1 MPRNM
6 RIGPVCNVWSDD
18 GVSRRT
24 DETSSCE
31 NIYRTHVVHLLFLCR
46 HFSYT
51 SISFVLL
58 FIFFLCLLPPF
69 LLFHF
74 LLFFLSFF
82 FSFFV
87 LCLVSYFFFFFF
99 LSFFFSYRFLLLFL
113 PLFDLLFI
121 FLLLLFFSFSSPFPS
136 SPWSPYS
143 PAASKALKRVR

>member
-69 LLFHF
+69 LLFI
-74 LLFFLSFF
+74 F
-82 FSFFV
+82 FSFFFPFSSLFLSSAWFPISFSSSSFPSSFLIV
-87 LCLVSYFFFFFF
+87 FFSFSFLCLISFLFFFFFF
-99 LSFFFSYRFLLLFL
+99 SFRFLLLFL
-113 PLFDLLFI
+113 PLLGLRI
-121 FLLLLFFSFSSPFPS
+121 LLLL
-136 SPWSPYS
+136 
-143 PAASKALKRVR
+143 LKL